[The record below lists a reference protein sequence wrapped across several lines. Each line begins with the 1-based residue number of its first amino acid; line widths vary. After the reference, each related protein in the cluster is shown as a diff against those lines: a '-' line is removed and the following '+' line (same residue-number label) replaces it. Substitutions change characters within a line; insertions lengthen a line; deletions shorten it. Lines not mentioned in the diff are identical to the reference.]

1 MTDEVFSRY
10 KFGISSSRFLVKIAV
25 GYIQESAWPC
35 LAKQFLY
42 FLALKWQISTRG
54 RFLNFWVLTRGFLLY
69 RTFDTSELRDFL
81 DVSFSSRL
89 RKSISRLL
97 LALHFIF
104 ARGKR
109 DYFRT
114 VIITIRRTREYY
126 THVHTHMGG
135 MTVLAVS
142 GYIVKKRGYQ
152 VCPLR
157 LLLWPDVLMFHCCK
171 NIDRSK
177 TLTSQ
182 ESAMK

>member
-10 KFGISSSRFLVKIAV
+10 KFGISSSRFLVKITV

-69 RTFDTSELRDFL
+69 RTFDTSEWRDFL

-114 VIITIRRTREYY
+114 VIITCVVRASTIHTCTRTW
-126 THVHTHMGG
+126 V
-135 MTVLAVS
+135 VWQCWLSAVILWKSVATKFARS
-142 GYIVKKRGYQ
+142 GFCSDQMCWCFIAVKTSTD
-152 VCPLR
+152 LR
-157 LLLWPDVLMFHCCK
+157 P
-171 NIDRSK
+171 
-177 TLTSQ
+177 
-182 ESAMK
+182 